1 MAWLRQAVGA
11 MAVCFLILAVP
22 ALPAAAHSPLAS
34 SSPADGDSVTAAPRT
49 IEMTF
54 RGTARLV
61 RLALSGALSGEV
73 DLGDGHLMIEKQRHT
88 VSLPEIRPDE
98 YEVRW
103 RALSADGHV
112 VKGSFSFTVEAE

>member
-1 MAWLRQAVGA
+1 MAGLRHVIGG
-11 MAVCFLILAVP
+11 MAVCFLVLAAP
-22 ALPAAAHSPLAS
+22 ALPVAAHSPLVS
-34 SSPADGDSVTAAPRT
+34 SSPADGDTVTAAPRT

-61 RLALSGALSGEV
+61 RLALSGARSGKV
-73 DLGDGHLMIEKQRHT
+73 NLGDGHLMVEKQRHT
-88 VSLPEIRPDE
+88 VSLPEMLPDE

>member
-11 MAVCFLILAVP
+11 MAVCFLVLAVP

-34 SSPADGDSVTAAPRT
+34 SSPADGDSVTTAPRT

-54 RGTARLV
+54 RGTEGLV
-61 RLALSGALSGEV
+61 RLALSGEV